1 MTTDEPRHPI
11 LDAVPPPPADAPQ
24 RPRSA
29 IVHTRL
35 AAALLVIAC
44 LLAIAGAVLPWLTTV
59 TVRLNSTYRLEVT
72 WHVWDTGCGLLFP
85 LFAFPLFHWSRAGL
99 DAIRGV
105 PLKLRRGRALLL
117 ALAGCAGVLLF
128 GFLLGLVAAGANFN
142 PYWGRGSTTYI
153 NFGSG
158 FYVSLAGY
166 ALATIASLLLPAT
179 SRV

>member
-1 MTTDEPRHPI
+1 VR
-11 LDAVPPPPADAPQ
+11 
-24 RPRSA
+24 
-29 IVHTRL
+29 TRL

-59 TVRLNSTYRLEVT
+59 TVRLTPSSRSEVA

-99 DAIRGV
+99 DAIRGA

-117 ALAGCAGVLLF
+117 ALAGGAGVVIF
-128 GFLLGLVAAGANFN
+128 GVLTTFGVFLATFN
-142 PYWGRGSTTYI
+142 PYWGRGSSTYVFI
-153 NFGSG
+153 GSG
-158 FYVSLAGY
+158 FYVSLAAY

>member
-1 MTTDEPRHPI
+1 MTTDEPRHPV
-11 LDAVPPPPADAPQ
+11 LDAVLPPPAEPPQ

-29 IVHTRL
+29 LVRTRL

-59 TVRLNSTYRLEVT
+59 TVRLTPSYRSEVA

-85 LFAFPLFHWSRAGL
+85 LFAFPLFHLSRAGL

-105 PLKLRRGRALLL
+105 PLKLRRRPALLL
-117 ALAGCAGVLLF
+117 ALAGCAGVVIFSVLTA
-128 GFLLGLVAAGANFN
+128 LGSFVATFA
-142 PYWGRGSTTYI
+142 YWSHQSTSTDI
-153 NFGSG
+153 LFGSG
-158 FYVSLAGY
+158 CYVSLAGY

-179 SRV
+179 SRA